1 MTENDTRTWRE
12 RVASMSPLIVG
23 LIGGTIFFIGTAA
36 FRASDGRP
44 FGVRDLLIYAG
55 GGAFFG
61 AVLALL
67 NARQR
72 KRGGGIDAV
81 FAVNAAQRS
90 GQLPA
95 GAQRSEWLPRLQ
107 QRRRSHLLAAW
118 LSPVVFGL
126 IAALGVWVF
135 ISTGEVS
142 VVALIPVVVLGAFAV
157 GMPIWSLAQVKK
169 IDRMISELGP
179 DETRHSP
186 QKAT

>member
-1 MTENDTRTWRE
+1 MAENDTRTWRE
-12 RVASMSPLIVG
+12 RVASLPPLIVG
-23 LIGGTIFFIGTAA
+23 LIGGTIFFIGTVA

-61 AVLALL
+61 AIMGLFV
-67 NARQR
+67 ARQR
-72 KRGGGIDAV
+72 QRGGGIDAV

-118 LSPVVFGL
+118 LGPVVFGL
-126 IAALGVWVF
+126 LAAMGVWLITANRRVDPIGLIELLVF
-135 ISTGEVS
+135 G
-142 VVALIPVVVLGAFAV
+142 ALAI

-169 IDRMISELGP
+169 IDRMIGELG
-179 DETRHSP
+179 
-186 QKAT
+186 A